1 MSQTTS
7 NQHDPGML
15 DEYDFSKGVQG
26 KYAERYYAPMPKLNL
41 KPNHKAIRDYY
52 ATLQQYQQHHI
63 THEGAVSSPVDT
75 LLQVC
80 AKQVNATLV
89 PQYSMHTRKGNR
101 IVIDGAIL
109 DEYGLPL
116 AYWEAK
122 DIDDDLSKSVQQK
135 QDAGYPLDNTL
146 FQTPQR
152 AILYQNGQIALD
164 LDITE
169 PANLI
174 AALQYLFSYVP
185 PALDNWHT
193 AVSDFREHVPGLASK
208 LKELIEQRHETDPAF
223 KKAFSD
229 FYETCCTSIN
239 PELSQDAVEE
249 MLIQHIL
256 TERIFRTVFNNSAF
270 TRRNIIAREIENVVD
285 ALIRQAFS
293 REEFLKPL
301 DRFYIA
307 IEQAAMLCRDFT
319 QKQHF
324 LNTFYEKFF
333 QGFST
338 DVADTHGIVYTP
350 QPIVDFM
357 VNSVGHILKTEFGR
371 SLSDTGVHIIDP
383 FVGTGNFIV
392 RLMQDIQGT
401 ALAEKYRHEL
411 HCNEVML
418 LPYYIA
424 SLNIEQEFFQ
434 RTGTYLPFEGIALA
448 DTFELLE
455 QQQTEFFTQENTE
468 RVERQKAADMFV
480 VIGNPPYNMGQVNE
494 NDNNKNRKYE
504 TMDTL
509 LRETYSQDSKARN
522 KNALSDPY
530 IKAILWA
537 SKRIGKEGIV
547 AFVTNNGFLD
557 GIAFDGMRKHLA
569 QDFTKIY
576 HIDLKGNAR
585 TSGERRR
592 KEGGNVFDDQ
602 IRVGVGISLF
612 VKKAE
617 AVSKPTEIWIYSV
630 DDYLKAREK
639 QQILTDFGNHTNVPM
654 KQVTVDVKH
663 TWLTEGL
670 HIEFDTFTPMG
681 TKEAKAKKSV
691 ATNVIFKT
699 YSRGIIT
706 CRDAWAYNF
715 NQNVLIENILRM
727 SETYNAEV
735 DKWRRQENQREINV
749 DDFVVYDDTKISWS
763 RDLKVKLKRGTIAE
777 YVKHKVRTSL
787 YRPFTKSNLYFDRTI
802 NDVVYVFPSIFPTPQ
817 TESEN
822 RVICLTALGSKK
834 LFHCLMT
841 QQLADLHLTG
851 DSQCFPFYTYDED
864 GTNRQEN
871 ITDWALAEF
880 QTRYNDNTI
889 TKWDIFHYNYALL
902 HHTVYREKYEK
913 NLKRDLPHIPFTD
926 DFWGFANAGAAL
938 ADLHVNYES
947 VPKYDGLKSIE
958 TPGMRVDWRVENIKL
973 SKDKAQ
979 LKYNDFLTLDGIPA
993 EVYDYRLGNRSALEW
1008 VVDQYRVKTDKR
1020 SGIVNDPNCETEPQY
1035 IVDLIARVITV
1046 SLKTVE
1052 IVKSLPAL

>member
-1 MSQTTS
+1 
-7 NQHDPGML
+7 
-15 DEYDFSKGVQG
+15 
-26 KYAERYYAPMPKLNL
+26 MPQLNL
-41 KPNHKAIRDYY
+41 KPSHKAVRDYY
-52 ATLQQYQQHHI
+52 ATLQQYNRHAV
-63 THEGAVSSPVDT
+63 THEGAVSNPFAF
-75 LLQVC
+75 LLDAC
-80 AKQVNATLV
+80 AKQVNATLI
-89 PQYSMHTRKGNR
+89 PQYAMRASNGNR

-109 DEYGLPL
+109 DEYGLPF

-122 DIDDDLSKSVQQK
+122 DIDDDLPKAVAEK
-135 QDAGYPLDNTL
+135 QAAGYPFDNIC
-146 FQTPQR
+146 FQTPER
-152 AILYQNGQIALD
+152 IILYQNGQVALD

-169 PANLI
+169 PAQLI
-174 AALQYLFSYVP
+174 AALQYLFAYVP
-185 PALDNWHT
+185 PALDNWQT
-193 AVSDFREHVPGLASK
+193 AVADFREHVPDLANR
-208 LKELIEQRHETDPAF
+208 LKELIDQRHETDTAF
-223 KKAFSD
+223 KEAFAD
-229 FYETCCTSIN
+229 FYEICRTSIN

-256 TERIFRTVFNNSAF
+256 TERIFRTVFERSDF
-270 TRRNIIAREIENVVD
+270 TRRNIIAREIENVSD
-285 ALIRQAFS
+285 ALMRHAVSRDAF
-293 REEFLKPL
+293 LAPL
-301 DRFYIA
+301 DRFYVA
-307 IEQAAMLCRDFT
+307 IEQAATLCRDFT

-333 QGFST
+333 QGFSE

-357 VNSVGHILKTEFGR
+357 VKSVEHILKTEFGR

-401 ALAEKYRHEL
+401 ALEAKYRHEL

-424 SLNIEQEFFQ
+424 SLNIEQEYFQ

-455 QQQTEFFTQENTE
+455 QEQGELFTRENTE
-468 RVERQKAADMFV
+468 RVKRQKAADMFV
-480 VIGNPPYNMGQVNE
+480 VIGNPPYNMGQINE

-504 TMDTL
+504 TMDAL
-509 LRETYSQDSKARN
+509 LKETYSQDSKATN

-530 IKAILWA
+530 VKAILWA
-537 SKRIGKEGIV
+537 SKRIGNEGVV

-592 KEGGNVFDDQ
+592 REGGNVFDDQ
-602 IRVGVGISLF
+602 IRVGVGVSFF
-612 VKKAE
+612 VKQTETTSETA
-617 AVSKPTEIWIYSV
+617 EIWIYSV

-639 QQILTDFGNHTNVPM
+639 QKLLTDFGDYTNVPI
-654 KQVTVDVKH
+654 KQSTIDAKH

-670 HIEFDTFTPMG
+670 HAEFDTFIPIG
-681 TKEAKAKKSV
+681 TKEAKAKKGT
-691 ATNVIFKT
+691 ATEVIFKT
-699 YSRGIIT
+699 YSAGVKT
-706 CRDAWAYNF
+706 NRDAWTYNF
-715 NQNVLIENILRM
+715 NQNTLTQNVQQMVEV
-727 SETYNAEV
+727 YNTEV
-735 DKWRRQENQREINV
+735 ARWAQQTNREVNV
-749 DDFVVYDDTKISWS
+749 DDFVTYDDSKISWS
-763 RDLKVKLKRGTIAE
+763 RDLKVKLKRGSSIEYAE
-777 YVKHKVRTSL
+777 YKIRTSL
-787 YRPFTKSNLYFDRTI
+787 YRPFTKSNLYFHRII
-802 NDVVYVFPSIFPTPQ
+802 NDVVYVFPSIFPTPE
-817 TESEN
+817 TEKEN
-822 RVICLTALGSKK
+822 RVICLKAPGSKK
-834 LFHCLMT
+834 SFHCLIT
-841 QQLADLHLTG
+841 QQLADVHLTG

-871 ITDWALAEF
+871 ITDWALSEF
-880 QTRYNDNTI
+880 RTHYNDDTI
-889 TKWDIFHYNYALL
+889 TKWDIFDYNYALL
-902 HHTVYREKYEK
+902 HHPVYREKYEM
-913 NLKRDLPHIPFTD
+913 NLKRDLPHIPFTE

-947 VPKYDGLKSIE
+947 TPKYDGLKSIE
-958 TPGMRVDWRVENIKL
+958 TPGMKVDWRVEKMKL
-973 SKDKAQ
+973 SKDKTQ

-993 EVYDYRLGNRSALEW
+993 EVYDYKLGNRPALEW
-1008 VVDQYRVKTDKR
+1008 VIDQYRVKVDKR
-1020 SGIVNDPNCETEPQY
+1020 SGIVNDPNRESEQRY

-1052 IVKSLPAL
+1052 IVNGLPPL